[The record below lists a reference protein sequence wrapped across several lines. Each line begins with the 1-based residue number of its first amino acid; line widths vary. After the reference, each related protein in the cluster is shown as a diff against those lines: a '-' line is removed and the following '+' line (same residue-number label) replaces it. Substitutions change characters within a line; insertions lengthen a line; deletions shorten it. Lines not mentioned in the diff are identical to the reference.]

1 MPRVNTVQKVQ
12 KARSN
17 LLSVVP
23 EMRRIR
29 NIYFVGIGGAGMS
42 GIAEVLL
49 NQGYKIS
56 GSDIALSKSITRMQ
70 KLGMNIYIGHKAKQ
84 IKESDVVVC
93 SGKIKLISFKFV
105 SSNDKITGV
114 VGVSSLSIK
123 FCTGEFMLLRAGS
136 CFTCFLLS
144 IN

>member
-56 GSDIALSKSITRMQ
+56 GSDIAQSKTITRMQ

-84 IKESDVVVC
+84 IKESW
-93 SGKIKLISFKFV
+93 
-105 SSNDKITGV
+105 
-114 VGVSSLSIK
+114 
-123 FCTGEFMLLRAGS
+123 M
-136 CFTCFLLS
+136 
-144 IN
+144 

>member
-1 MPRVNTVQKVQ
+1 MSKLKKVQ
-12 KARSN
+12 KAQKK
-17 LLSVVP
+17 LLNVVP

-56 GSDIALSKSITRMQ
+56 GSDIAQSKTTKRLL

-84 IKESDVVVC
+84 VVDMDVVVYTC
-93 SGKIKLISFKFV
+93 IFV
-105 SSNDKITGV
+105 YTRIHPVYAQIHTRK
-114 VGVSSLSIK
+114 
-123 FCTGEFMLLRAGS
+123 
-136 CFTCFLLS
+136 
-144 IN
+144 